1 MPELQSNYSEFF
13 TVDES
18 YYPEINP
25 DSIKGDI
32 DGWMKTWPHP
42 TFIELLEK
50 TERMLAR
57 EARGKKHASGCKVL
71 LAQVSLELSGQ
82 LRNCSAAPKKSLMI
96 ILMNFLHCERKLICA
111 KSFWHTSR
119 EKSSPPFAIALVTL
133 AIPVN

>member
-57 EARGKKHASGCKVL
+57 EARGKKALHLGAGC
-71 LAQVSLELSGQ
+71 
-82 LRNCSAAPKKSLMI
+82 
-96 ILMNFLHCERKLICA
+96 
-111 KSFWHTSR
+111 FWYRQIQSH
-119 EKSSPPFAIALVTL
+119 LDH
-133 AIPVN
+133 